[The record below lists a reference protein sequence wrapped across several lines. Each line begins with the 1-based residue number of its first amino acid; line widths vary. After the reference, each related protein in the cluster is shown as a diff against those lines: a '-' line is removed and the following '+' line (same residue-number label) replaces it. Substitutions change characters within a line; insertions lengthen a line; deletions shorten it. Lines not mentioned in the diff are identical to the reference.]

1 MNFLKQTL
9 LDFRVKPEDVQATLT
24 ELTAITIAKS
34 ISKAQPI
41 DEVFVCG
48 GGCKNTYLMERL
60 LKNLRDFNQ
69 PEPKSTSF
77 LGIDPQWVEALTFA
91 WMAKKRIHRETTN
104 LPSVTGAKRK
114 AVLGAVYCP

>member
-1 MNFLKQTL
+1 
-9 LDFRVKPEDVQATLT
+9 
-24 ELTAITIAKS
+24 
-34 ISKAQPI
+34 
-41 DEVFVCG
+41 
-48 GGCKNTYLMERL
+48 MERL
-60 LKNLRDFNQ
+60 LKNLKDSNQ

-91 WMAKKRIHRETTN
+91 WMAKKRIYRETAN